1 MNPIITAFANGIK
14 KSGLELSNIVVV
26 SDIPFEPEIIKDL
39 GVDFFHVTRGR
50 AIAFGT
56 GLKLGNPDLKIVA
69 FIGDLMTLGGNH
81 LVHSGRR
88 NMEMLVICVNNFVYK
103 EIAGTPAP
111 SVSSPGEA
119 GKKFHGTGAF
129 SAFSTF
135 EKPFNAPHLANS
147 CGAVYTARWTALHTN
162 ELTNSIANAL
172 NKRGFSVIEV
182 LSPGPN
188 FYKDINQIDP
198 ELLDFYYKNSVT
210 KNNEDT
216 RNVEITPEEKI
227 ITGEFTDKEKPT
239 FIDTYNAQ
247 LSKVLGDKFIP
258 HGGQSGRD

>member
-14 KSGLELSNIVVV
+14 KSGLELTKVVVV
-26 SDIPFEPEIIKDL
+26 SDIPFEPEIIKEI

-56 GLKLGNPDLKIVA
+56 GLKLGNPDLKVVA

-103 EIAGTPAP
+103 EIAETPAP
-111 SVSSPGEA
+111 SVSPG
-119 GKKFHGTGAF
+119 F

-147 CGAVYTARWTALHTN
+147 CGAIYTARWTAMHTN

-188 FYKDINQIDP
+188 FYKDINQIDS
-198 ELLDFYYKNSVT
+198 ELLDFYYKNSVI

-227 ITGEFTDKEKPT
+227 VTGEFTDKEKSP

-247 LSKVLGDKFIP
+247 LGKILGDKFIP

>member
-1 MNPIITAFANGIK
+1 MNPIITAFVNGIK
-14 KSGLELSNIVVV
+14 RSGLELSNIVVV
-26 SDIPFEPEIIKDL
+26 SDIPFEPEVIKEA
-39 GVDFFHVTRGR
+39 GIDFFHVTRGR

-103 EIAGTPAP
+103 EIAGTLAP
-111 SVSSPGEA
+111 SVS
-119 GKKFHGTGAF
+119 TGF

-172 NKRGFSVIEV
+172 DKRGFSVIEV

-188 FYKDINQIDP
+188 FYKDINQIDS

-210 KNNEDT
+210 QNNEDT

-247 LSKVLGDKFIP
+247 LGKILGDKFIP
-258 HGGQSGRD
+258 LGGQSGRD

>member
-1 MNPIITAFANGIK
+1 MNPIITAFTNGIK
-14 KSGLELSNIVVV
+14 KSGVELSKVVVV
-26 SDIPFEPEIIKDL
+26 SDIPFEPEVIKEA
-39 GVDFFHVTRGR
+39 GVDFFHITRGR

-56 GLKLGNPDLKIVA
+56 GLKLGNPDLKIIA

-88 NMEMLVICVNNFVYK
+88 NMEMLVICVNNFIYK

-111 SVSSPGEA
+111 SVS
-119 GKKFHGTGAF
+119 TGF

-147 CGAVYTARWTALHTN
+147 CGAVFTARWTALHTN

-188 FYKDINQIDP
+188 FYKDINQIDS

-210 KNNEDT
+210 QNNEDT

-227 ITGEFTDKEKPT
+227 ITGEFTDKEKSP

-247 LSKVLGDKFIP
+247 LSKILGDKFIP

>member
-1 MNPIITAFANGIK
+1 MNPIITAFSNGIK
-14 KSGLELSNIVVV
+14 KSGIELSKVVIA
-26 SDIPFEPEIIKDL
+26 SDIPFEPETIKSL
-39 GVDFFHVTRGR
+39 GVDFFHTTRGR

-56 GLKLGNPDLKIVA
+56 GLKLGNPDLKVVA
-69 FIGDLMTLGGNH
+69 FIGDLMTVGGNH

-88 NMEMLVICVNNFVYK
+88 NMELLVICVNNFIYK
-103 EIAGTPAP
+103 EIAGNPAP
-111 SVSSPGEA
+111 SVP
-119 GKKFHGTGAF
+119 TGF

-147 CGAVYTARWTALHTN
+147 CGAIFTARWTALHTN
-162 ELTNSIANAL
+162 DLSGSIAKAL

-188 FYKDINQIDP
+188 FYKDINQIDSA
-198 ELLDFYYKNSVT
+198 LLDFYYKNSVT
-210 KNNEDT
+210 KDKEDT
-216 RNVEITPEEKI
+216 RNVEINSQGKI
-227 ITGEFTDKEKPT
+227 ITGEFTDKKKSP

-247 LSKVLGDKFIP
+247 LGKILGDKFIP

>member
-1 MNPIITAFANGIK
+1 MNPIIIALTNGIK
-14 KSGLELSNIVVV
+14 KSGVELSKVVVV
-26 SDIPFEPEIIKDL
+26 SDIPFEPEIIKEM

-69 FIGDLMTLGGNH
+69 FIGDLMTVGGNH

-88 NMEMLVICVNNFVYK
+88 NMEMLVICVNNFIYK
-103 EIAGTPAP
+103 EIADTAAP
-111 SVSSPGEA
+111 SVSPG
-119 GKKFHGTGAF
+119 F

-147 CGAVYTARWTALHTN
+147 CGAVFTARWTAMHTN

-172 NKRGFSVIEV
+172 IKRGFSVIEV

-188 FYKDINQIDP
+188 FYKDINQIDS

-216 RNVEITPEEKI
+216 RNLEITSEEKI
-227 ITGEFTDKEKPT
+227 ITGEFTNKEKSP
-239 FIDTYNAQ
+239 FIDTYNTQ
-247 LSKVLGDKFIP
+247 LGKILGDKFIP

>member
-14 KSGLELSNIVVV
+14 KSGIELSNMVVV
-26 SDIPFEPEIIKDL
+26 SDIPFEPEIIKEL
-39 GVDFFHVTRGR
+39 GVDFFHITRGR

-88 NMEMLVICVNNFVYK
+88 NMEMLVICVNNFVYR

-111 SVSSPGEA
+111 SVSSG
-119 GKKFHGTGAF
+119 F

-147 CGAVYTARWTALHTN
+147 CGAVFTARWTALHIN
-162 ELTNSIANAL
+162 DLTNSIANAL

-188 FYKDINQIDP
+188 FYKDINQIDS

-216 RNVEITPEEKI
+216 RNVEITPGEKI

-247 LSKVLGDKFIP
+247 LSKILGDKFIP
-258 HGGQSGRD
+258 HGGQSGGD

>member
-1 MNPIITAFANGIK
+1 MNPIITAFVNGIK
-14 KSGLELSNIVVV
+14 KSGLELSKIVVV
-26 SDIPFEPEIIKDL
+26 SDIPFEPEVIKEA

-103 EIAGTPAP
+103 EIAGTLAP
-111 SVSSPGEA
+111 SVS
-119 GKKFHGTGAF
+119 TGF

-172 NKRGFSVIEV
+172 DKRGFSVIEV

-188 FYKDINQIDP
+188 FYKDINQVDS
-198 ELLDFYYKNSVT
+198 ELLDFYYKNST
-210 KNNEDT
+210 IKNNEDT

-227 ITGEFTDKEKPT
+227 ITGEFTDKEKPP

-247 LSKVLGDKFIP
+247 LGKILGDKFIP
-258 HGGQSGRD
+258 LGGQSGRD

>member
-1 MNPIITAFANGIK
+1 MNPIITAFTNGIK
-14 KSGLELSNIVVV
+14 KSGLELSKVVVV
-26 SDIPFEPEIIKDL
+26 SDIPFEPEVIKEI

-103 EIAGTPAP
+103 EIAGTLAP
-111 SVSSPGEA
+111 SVSPG
-119 GKKFHGTGAF
+119 F

-135 EKPFNAPHLANS
+135 ERPFNAPHLANS
-147 CGAVYTARWTALHTN
+147 CGAIYTARWTAMHTN
-162 ELTNSIANAL
+162 ELANSIANAL
-172 NKRGFSVIEV
+172 DKRGFSVIEV
-182 LSPGPN
+182 LAPGPN
-188 FYKDINQIDP
+188 FYKDINQVNY

-210 KNNEDT
+210 KNNVDT
-216 RNVEITPEEKI
+216 RNVEITSEEKI
-227 ITGEFTDKEKPT
+227 VTGEFTDKEKSP

-247 LSKVLGDKFIP
+247 LGKILGDKFIP
-258 HGGQSGRD
+258 LGGQSGRD

>member
-1 MNPIITAFANGIK
+1 MNPIITAFVNGIK
-14 KSGLELSNIVVV
+14 KSGVELSKVVVV
-26 SDIPFEPEIIKDL
+26 SDIPFEPEVIKEA
-39 GVDFFHVTRGR
+39 GYDFFHVTRGR

-111 SVSSPGEA
+111 SVS
-119 GKKFHGTGAF
+119 TGF

-147 CGAVYTARWTALHTN
+147 CGAIYTARWTALHTN

-172 NKRGFSVIEV
+172 VKRGFSVIEV

-188 FYKDINQIDP
+188 FYKDINQTDP
-198 ELLDFYYKNSVT
+198 DLLDFYYKNSVT
-210 KNNEDT
+210 KNKEDT
-216 RNVEITPEEKI
+216 RNVLQIRKNPHLLTPIMHNLVK
-227 ITGEFTDKEKPT
+227 
-239 FIDTYNAQ
+239 Y
-247 LSKVLGDKFIP
+247 
-258 HGGQSGRD
+258 

>member
-1 MNPIITAFANGIK
+1 MNPIITAFVNGIK

-26 SDIPFEPEIIKDL
+26 SDIPFEPEVIKEA

-56 GLKLGNPDLKIVA
+56 GLKLGNPDLKIIA
-69 FIGDLMTLGGNH
+69 FIGDLMTVGGNH

-111 SVSSPGEA
+111 SVS
-119 GKKFHGTGAF
+119 TGF

-172 NKRGFSVIEV
+172 GKRGFSVIEV

-216 RNVEITPEEKI
+216 RNVEIIPEEKI
-227 ITGEFTDKEKPT
+227 ITGEFTDKEKSP

-247 LSKVLGDKFIP
+247 LGKILGDKFIP
-258 HGGQSGRD
+258 LGGQSGRD

>member
-1 MNPIITAFANGIK
+1 MNPIITAFVNGIK

-26 SDIPFEPEIIKDL
+26 SDIPFEPEVIKEA

-111 SVSSPGEA
+111 SVS
-119 GKKFHGTGAF
+119 TGF

-172 NKRGFSVIEV
+172 DKRGFSVIEV

-188 FYKDINQIDP
+188 FYKDINQIDS

-210 KNNEDT
+210 QNNEDT

-247 LSKVLGDKFIP
+247 LSKILGDKFIP
-258 HGGQSGRD
+258 LGGQSDRD

>member
-14 KSGLELSNIVVV
+14 KSGLELTKVVVV
-26 SDIPFEPEIIKDL
+26 SDIPFEPEIIKEI

-56 GLKLGNPDLKIVA
+56 GLKLGNPDLKVVA

-103 EIAGTPAP
+103 KIAETPAP
-111 SVSSPGEA
+111 SVSPG
-119 GKKFHGTGAF
+119 F

-147 CGAVYTARWTALHTN
+147 CGAIYTARWTAMHTN

-188 FYKDINQIDP
+188 FYKDINQIDS
-198 ELLDFYYKNSVT
+198 ELLDFYYKNSVI

-227 ITGEFTDKEKPT
+227 VTGEFTDKEKSP

-247 LSKVLGDKFIP
+247 LGKILGDKFIP

>member
-14 KSGLELSNIVVV
+14 KSGVELSNVVVV
-26 SDIPFEPEIIKDL
+26 SDIPFEPEVIKEI

-88 NMEMLVICVNNFVYK
+88 NMEMLVICVNNFIYK
-103 EIAGTPAP
+103 EIADTPAP
-111 SVSSPGEA
+111 SVSPG
-119 GKKFHGTGAF
+119 F

-147 CGAVYTARWTALHTN
+147 CGAVFTARWTAMHTN

-172 NKRGFSVIEV
+172 LKRGFSVIEV

-188 FYKDINQIDP
+188 FYKDIDQINS
-198 ELLDFYYKNSVT
+198 ELLDFYYKNSIT

-227 ITGEFTDKEKPT
+227 ITGDFTNKENPP

-247 LSKVLGDKFIP
+247 LGKILGDKFIP

>member
-1 MNPIITAFANGIK
+1 MNPIITAFINGIK
-14 KSGLELSNIVVV
+14 KSVVELSDVVVV
-26 SDIPFEPEIIKDL
+26 SDIPFEPEVIKEA

-56 GLKLGNPDLKIVA
+56 GLKLGNPDLQVVA

-88 NMEMLVICVNNFVYK
+88 NMEMLVICVNNFIYK
-103 EIAGTPAP
+103 EIAGIPAP
-111 SVSSPGEA
+111 SVSSG
-119 GKKFHGTGAF
+119 F

-162 ELTNSIANAL
+162 ELANSIANAL
-172 NKRGFSVIEV
+172 DKRGFSVIEV

-188 FYKDINQIDP
+188 FYKSINQIDS
-198 ELLDFYYKNSVT
+198 ELLDFYFKNSIT

-216 RNVEITPEEKI
+216 RNVEITSEEKI
-227 ITGEFTDKEKPT
+227 ITGEFTDKEKSP

-247 LSKVLGDKFIP
+247 LGKILGDKFIP
-258 HGGQSGRD
+258 LGGQSGRD

>member
-14 KSGLELSNIVVV
+14 KSGVELSDVVVV
-26 SDIPFEPEIIKDL
+26 SDIPFEPEIVKEL

-56 GLKLGNPDLKIVA
+56 GLKLGNPDLKVVA

-103 EIAGTPAP
+103 EIAETPAP
-111 SVSSPGEA
+111 SVSPG
-119 GKKFHGTGAF
+119 F

-147 CGAVYTARWTALHTN
+147 CGAIYTARWTAMHTN

-188 FYKDINQIDP
+188 FYKDINQVDS

-216 RNVEITPEEKI
+216 RNVEITPEKKI
-227 ITGEFTDKEKPT
+227 VTGEFTDKEKSP

-247 LSKVLGDKFIP
+247 LGKILGDKFIP
-258 HGGQSGRD
+258 LGGQSGRD